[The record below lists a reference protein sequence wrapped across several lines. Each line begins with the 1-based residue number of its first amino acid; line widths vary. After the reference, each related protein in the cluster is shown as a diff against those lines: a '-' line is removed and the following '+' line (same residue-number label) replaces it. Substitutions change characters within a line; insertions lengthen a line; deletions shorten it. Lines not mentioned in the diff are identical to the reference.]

1 MVTDITMITCMCDHI
16 RLDRIINEIIR
27 EKVGV
32 VPIENKMRKTR
43 LRQFGHIN
51 RRNINGPV
59 WIYERNDL
67 LNYKRE
73 SSKLKKNWNEL
84 IRYNLRHLR
93 LIEYLAQDR
102 KFVLIVSCLC

>member
-43 LRQFGHIN
+43 LR
-51 RRNINGPV
+51 
-59 WIYERNDL
+59 
-67 LNYKRE
+67 
-73 SSKLKKNWNEL
+73 
-84 IRYNLRHLR
+84 
-93 LIEYLAQDR
+93 
-102 KFVLIVSCLC
+102 